1 MGNWS
6 VRWNN
11 FGVHIT
17 RPRHTIYAGDS
28 NDSSRALRNIGLAG
42 ISNGSLWHSSK
53 YLHCQPGGIFART
66 RSRPFTRTAE
76 VVRRPRKIVPQF
88 TDSGSAEPSF
98 GVLAMADHPK
108 ASGATHDL
116 LSIKDLHPRPA
127 PFPGAP
133 MANFHTLKVSFPGF

>member
-1 MGNWS
+1 MA
-6 VRWNN
+6 
-11 FGVHIT
+11 F
-17 RPRHTIYAGDS
+17 
-28 NDSSRALRNIGLAG
+28 
-42 ISNGSLWHSSK
+42 K
-53 YLHCQPGGIFART
+53 QIFALSAR
-66 RSRPFTRTAE
+66 RYICQNE
-76 VVRRPRKIVPQF
+76 VQAFYSYGSGTTPRKIVPQS

-133 MANFHTLKVSFPGF
+133 MANFHALKVSFPGFLTNSSLPPQGRKRSFEHAPTEYLVLCSDRRISRLIQALSGMS